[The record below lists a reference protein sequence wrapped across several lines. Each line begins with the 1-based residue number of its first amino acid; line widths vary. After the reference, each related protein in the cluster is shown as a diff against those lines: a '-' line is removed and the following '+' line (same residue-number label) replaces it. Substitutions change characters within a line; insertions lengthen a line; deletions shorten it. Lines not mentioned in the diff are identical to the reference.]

1 MLKAMYSVITQKNEL
16 KFRRGLYCASERNNS
31 SYDNCFCLPQNLLF
45 EDRTDR
51 AELKI
56 VDFGFAAEITKN
68 DTMMTPCFTLPYSAP
83 EVLRQMS
90 NQKGGYDENC
100 DLWSLG
106 VILVRVSMPFIPVL
120 MRLWAGLRSLVRL

>member
-1 MLKAMYSVITQKNEL
+1 M
-16 KFRRGLYCASERNNS
+16 RRKQS
-31 SYDNCFCLPQNLLF
+31 FPLPNQNTLVLSQNLLF

-68 DTMMTPCFTLPYSAP
+68 EAMMTPCFTLPYSAP

-90 NQKGGYDENC
+90 SQKGGYDESC

-106 VILVRVSMPFIPVL
+106 VILVSFYYVNCRHKKLS
-120 MRLWAGLRSLVRL
+120 